1 MTDVWEG
8 SSFLRGSVAVSVNIF
23 SVSSDI
29 VISSWDVD
37 SSNGIIVVISKSGS
51 RLLIIV
57 SVVLVS
63 VAGIVVVE
71 VGLEIV
77 ILAVVLSVTVVVV
90 ESVAMV

>member
-1 MTDVWEG
+1 MTDVWE
-8 SSFLRGSVAVSVNIF
+8 GSVAVSVNIL

-37 SSNGIIVVISKSGS
+37 SSNGIIVVISKSGG

-77 ILAVVLSVTVVVV
+77 ILAVVLSATAVRV

>member
-1 MTDVWEG
+1 MTDVWE
-8 SSFLRGSVAVSVNIF
+8 GSVAVSVNIL

-77 ILAVVLSVTVVVV
+77 ILAVVLSATAVRV

>member
-1 MTDVWEG
+1 MTDVWE
-8 SSFLRGSVAVSVNIF
+8 GSVAVSVNIL

-37 SSNGIIVVISKSGS
+37 SSNGIIVVISKSVG